1 MSSAR
6 LEDNS
11 SKVFH
16 LEEKDEE
23 QGTNDGGVD
32 PGPSGCHWEK
42 VVDHPQQLKHNFWGT
57 SVVVQTRLT
66 YTYGPHLWLDSI
78 GSAYVTIFFRIQD
91 LELDLTC
98 SAM

>member
-32 PGPSGCHWEK
+32 PGPSGCHWEE

-78 GSAYVTIFFRIQD
+78 GSAYVTIFFEFRI
-91 LELDLTC
+91 
-98 SAM
+98 